1 MGFTGLRGQCRVRNG
16 TRVSRIN
23 SLSAGAVQET
33 FQLFDRSA
41 MMAGYQPDPKILDLG
56 PDFFDPVEPARFP
69 QCLPRYLNRGWS
81 DRIGLDLGE
90 DQWAAHFCRFEPLPG
105 NLTNPLA
112 LRYHGHQFRV
122 YNPEIGDGRGFL
134 FAQLRDDRGPFAR
147 PRHQGFGRD
156 ALQPPRRR
164 PPDAQGRGPGSA
176 GDRVLGRTGY
186 NTSKTFALFETGE
199 ALGGGTSPRRRDR
212 RC

>member
-1 MGFTGLRGQCRVRNG
+1 MSGGASHNG
-16 TRVSRIN
+16 IYGASWPMSCPRLALSSADSTRS
-23 SLSAGAVQET
+23 SAGAVQET

-105 NLTNPLA
+105 NLRSRWRCVITATSSACTIPRSA
-112 LRYHGHQFRV
+112 TAAASCSPSCAMTAAACSTSAPR
-122 YNPEIGDGRGFL
+122 
-134 FAQLRDDRGPFAR
+134 AR
-147 PRHQGFGRD
+147 
-156 ALQPPRRR
+156 ARR
-164 PPDAQGRGPGSA
+164 PTAATPTA
-176 GDRVLGRTGY
+176 G
-186 NTSKTFALFETGE
+186 
-199 ALGGGTSPRRRDR
+199 
-212 RC
+212 